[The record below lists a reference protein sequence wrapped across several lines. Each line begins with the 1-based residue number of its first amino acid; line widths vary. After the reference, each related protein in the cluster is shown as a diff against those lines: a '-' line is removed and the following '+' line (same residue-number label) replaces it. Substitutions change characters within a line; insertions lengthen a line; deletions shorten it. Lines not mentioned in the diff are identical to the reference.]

1 MLEKLKNENKEFVEE
16 WEISPK
22 KGFKSYVL
30 KNMIL
35 TGIMMFLIFLIDVFV
50 NEVTNYLLTAIIY
63 ILIAIIAPFLSWGI
77 NEKRYKKYRSL

>member
-35 TGIMMFLIFLIDVFV
+35 TGIMMFLIYLIDVFV

-77 NEKRYKKYRSL
+77 NEKR

>member
-77 NEKRYKKYRSL
+77 NEKR